1 MYVYLQCM
9 LSATHGTTIYCAASA
24 SALAQSYAEMLAPQP
39 LQTRTSNTPALTLLR
54 TPLPRRREKKE
65 EHAPRALHHAEENAC
80 GDEGGAGEAAHL
92 STLLYSTFLT
102 LKLSTVRLDAER
114 ELTEKLT

>member
-1 MYVYLQCM
+1 M
-9 LSATHGTTIYCAASA
+9 LSATHGTAIYCAASA

-65 EHAPRALHHAEENAC
+65 EDARLAPRRGKRTRATKEVRERQ
-80 GDEGGAGEAAHL
+80 
-92 STLLYSTFLT
+92 LT
-102 LKLSTVRLDAER
+102 CPLCCTPHS
-114 ELTEKLT
+114 

>member
-1 MYVYLQCM
+1 M

-65 EHAPRALHHAEENAC
+65 EDAPRALHHAEENARAQRRRC
-80 GDEGGAGEAAHL
+80 ARGSSPVHFAVLHI
-92 STLLYSTFLT
+92 
-102 LKLSTVRLDAER
+102 LDAQIVHGEVGR
-114 ELTEKLT
+114 